1 MSESKTFT
9 GDVFTCQKQ
18 LSGLLKCNN
27 AGDAATVER
36 VHIMLSKFTNESFIP
51 VEYAEKLL
59 TSVGNLM
66 ERCSDED
73 VLVNFASNN
82 GFTTLLISIIS
93 DFTMRI
99 APTSPMKSISP
110 SSFSSHYCYELSLFM
125 LLGLLDKTKVLKVF
139 VRTVTP
145 ARIEKLISSVC
156 SIITRDQLYLTQVIV
171 FGVLLQSSLNSF
183 LRTPVQ
189 EVGLES
195 VCRLGHYLLQHD
207 ADAFHRAMKT
217 APHPFRDAIARPAQI
232 PALLRDMR
240 PLLNKINEDNPNVF
254 SHGTSSFTIST
265 TWRKVDIQ
273 REVHS
278 NGWLDLCRDAVCYNL
293 LEDEVLIR
301 FSYQAIKK
309 IHFSEDNNSIQVL

>member
-1 MSESKTFT
+1 MSESKMFT

-73 VLVNFASNN
+73 VLVNFASNI

-145 ARIEKLISSVC
+145 SRIENLISSVC

-183 LRTPVQ
+183 YPCSGSRAGERVPAGTLPAAARRRCLPQGHEDRPTP
-189 EVGLES
+189 LSRCNRAPCADSSS
-195 VCRLGHYLLQHD
+195 VAGYAAVPEQD
-207 ADAFHRAMKT
+207 
-217 APHPFRDAIARPAQI
+217 
-232 PALLRDMR
+232 
-240 PLLNKINEDNPNVF
+240 
-254 SHGTSSFTIST
+254 
-265 TWRKVDIQ
+265 Q
-273 REVHS
+273 R
-278 NGWLDLCRDAVCYNL
+278 R
-293 LEDEVLIR
+293 
-301 FSYQAIKK
+301 
-309 IHFSEDNNSIQVL
+309 